1 MSVDAACQATIVV
14 IDDIASN
21 LLLLEST
28 MRTLGVRQVMAFSDP
43 AAGLAWLQQHDW
55 DLLLLDVDMPRP
67 NGFDILAQ
75 LSGRDRARSMIVMVS
90 ALTDRASRQRS
101 LALGANDFISKPLDL
116 PELLLRVRN
125 QLQMSQAARQLS
137 QERESLEQTVR
148 ERTAQLNAS
157 YQSVVRSLL
166 RAAQHKDEE
175 TGQHVLRIGESAALI
190 AAALGQAPEWV
201 ELIRLAAPMHD
212 VGKIGIPDCIL
223 LKPAALTAEERGVMQ
238 RHTQIGHAIL
248 CDGEK
253 ESRLLEMAA
262 QIAFSHHEKWDGT
275 GYPQGLKGEEIP
287 LSARIVAL
295 CDVYDALRS
304 PRPYKQP
311 WPAERAQRY
320 VREQAGVHFDPQLVA
335 VLEGIFPLLEN
346 TQARLADVD
355 QPLVAVASRPR
366 LPMTKRIRC
375 RSLRLRAHRRWYER

>member
-1 MSVDAACQATIVV
+1 MPIEAIRQATIVV
-14 IDDIASN
+14 IDDITSN
-21 LLLLEST
+21 LRLLEST
-28 MRTLGVRQVMAFSDP
+28 VRALGVRRVLAFSDSSI
-43 AAGLAWLQQHDW
+43 GLAWLQQHDW

-67 NGFDILAQ
+67 NGFDILRE

-90 ALTDRASRQRS
+90 ALTDRTSRHRG
-101 LALGANDFISKPLDL
+101 LELGANDFISKPLDL

-125 QLQMSQAARQLS
+125 QLQMSQAARQLR
-137 QERESLEQTVR
+137 QERESLERKVLK
-148 ERTAQLNAS
+148 RTAQLNAS

-175 TGQHVLRIGESAALI
+175 TGQHIRRIGESAALI
-190 AAALGQAPEWV
+190 ATALGQAPEWV
-201 ELIRLAAPMHD
+201 ELIHLAAPMHD

-223 LKPAALTAEERGVMQ
+223 LKPAALTVEERRVMQ
-238 RHTQIGHAIL
+238 QHTQIGHAIL
-248 CDGEK
+248 SDGED
-253 ESRLLEMAA
+253 SPLLEMAA
-262 QIAFSHHEKWDGT
+262 QIALSHHEKWDGT

-311 WPAERAQRY
+311 WPAERAQQY
-320 VREQAGVHFDPQLVA
+320 VREQAGAHFDPHLVA

-346 TQARLADVD
+346 TQTRLAD
-355 QPLVAVASRPR
+355 AGSE
-366 LPMTKRIRC
+366 LPAPARQSIP
-375 RSLRLRAHRRWYER
+375 A